1 MKHPVPTNQQNIA
14 IVLIS
19 VIIRCCIIENEL
31 MFLRHAHIPGYY
43 SRHQK
48 YLNIAIET
56 RPIER

>member
-1 MKHPVPTNQQNIA
+1 MPTNQQNIA

-19 VIIRCCIIENEL
+19 VIIKCCIIENEL